1 MARRPGVLALVGM
14 RLNKQ
19 RKVYLGLLAVAGIA
33 LAADQ
38 MFFGVSGPQA
48 ASAAVQ
54 TPGAAVPATPTAAGQ
69 PAPAASATNAHMAGA
84 ARLAQLLN
92 SLSRDENLNA
102 ASTSDAF
109 AIPPEWLPVASKPET
124 DNSQPEAAD
133 EAGKTTTKSPVVTAI
148 MAGGT
153 RPAAIVNGRLMTVG
167 DAHAGITLVAVEPGI
182 ALLRTP
188 DGVVHPI
195 RVVRPNDSDR

>member
-1 MARRPGVLALVGM
+1 MAGRPGVLALVGM

-19 RKVYLGLLAVAGIA
+19 RKVYLGLLAVAGLA

-38 MFFGVSGPQA
+38 MFFGVSGPQG

-54 TPGAAVPATPTAAGQ
+54 TPGAAVPAAPTATGQ
-69 PAPAASATNAHMAGA
+69 PAPAKSAANAHMAGA
-84 ARLAQLLN
+84 ARLAQLLD
-92 SLSRDENLNA
+92 SLSRQENLTA
-102 ASTSDAF
+102 ATTSDAF
-109 AIPPEWLPVASKPET
+109 AIPPEWLPAASKSET
-124 DNSQPEAAD
+124 DDSQPDSAD
-133 EAGKTTTKSPVVTAI
+133 GAGRTTAQVPVVTAI
-148 MAGGT
+148 MAGGA

-182 ALLRTP
+182 AILRTP